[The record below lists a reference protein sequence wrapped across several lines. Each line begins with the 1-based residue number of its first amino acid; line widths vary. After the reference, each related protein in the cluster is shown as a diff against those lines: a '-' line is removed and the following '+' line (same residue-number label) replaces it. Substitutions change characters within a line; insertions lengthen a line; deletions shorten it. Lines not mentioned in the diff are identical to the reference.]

1 MHTYISYIYLK
12 LLQNTHGKMEFKQ
25 KKFSVLF
32 DNAYFGSTLEI
43 IFRHGFQNFCTKKR
57 IFLLFPM
64 DSSNYGHILCVWGG
78 VRERESMTL
87 WTHSTMQSPDINQN
101 QKMKEWQSPGRNQN
115 CRWIL
120 LRIFDLDCIKFWQAF
135 LYWDEWFPRNVLF
148 GTRYGRLNCDYKSK

>member
-1 MHTYISYIYLK
+1 MEKWNLNRRNFQCFLIMHILGALWKSFLGMDFKIS
-12 LLQNTHGKMEFKQ
+12 
-25 KKFSVLF
+25 
-32 DNAYFGSTLEI
+32 AP
-43 IFRHGFQNFCTKKR
+43 KKR